1 MDVEGV
7 AEVLVS
13 LDVRK
18 KGGKKSKKVV
28 RIRVLRKN
36 LKMLRGVILV

>member
-13 LDVRK
+13 LEVRK
-18 KGGKKSKKVV
+18 TGGKKSRKVV
-28 RIRVLRKN
+28 RISVLRKN
-36 LKMLRGVILV
+36 LKMLRGVIFV